1 MVRETTMGGRMSRWL
16 PAGALVL
23 TLATAGAAEAAGQ
36 ASGAPDFRWRGN
48 VAAGQTV
55 TIRGVNGSITATR
68 GSGEVVV
75 EATKTARRSDPDDVT
90 IEVIEDREGILVCAV
105 YPSGWFRENRC
116 ARGGSYRMRKR
127 NNDVRVA
134 FRVSVPDRVHLDA
147 KNTNGDVRVSGLSG
161 DVAAAAVNGDV
172 TAESTGL
179 VSATTVNGSIDA
191 ALGAA
196 PGENLSFRTVNG
208 RIRLTLPDGGRRR
221 PEPQDRQ
228 RRHRQRLP
236 RHRTGPLGLALG
248 VGPDRR
254 GGTRHRRGDRQR
266 RHRAAPPL
274 KSSGRPFAHPGG
286 SGRRAPPASR
296 ESAPATRPG
305 RGKRCGRPAGALPL
319 RPHRVAPPLNR
330 RPPGGPSRTPAIGR
344 RAPPAS
350 RESAPATRPGRGNGA
365 DALRGPCRCGRIEL
379 RRR

>member
-1 MVRETTMGGRMSRWL
+1 MVRETTTGGRMSRWL

-36 ASGAPDFRWRGN
+36 ASGALDFRWQGN

-116 ARGGSYRMRKR
+116 ARGGSYRMSNR

-161 DVAAAAVNGDV
+161 DVAATAVNGDV

-208 RIRLTLPDGGRRR
+208 RIRLTLPDGVDADLSLKTVNGGIDSDFPVTVQGRWGSRSASGR
-221 PEPQDRQ
+221 I
-228 RRHRQRLP
+228 
-236 RHRTGPLGLALG
+236 GAG
-248 VGPDRR
+248 GPDIDVATVN
-254 GGTRHRRGDRQR
+254 GG
-266 RHRAAPPL
+266 
-274 KSSGRPFAHPGG
+274 
-286 SGRRAPPASR
+286 
-296 ESAPATRPG
+296 
-305 RGKRCGRPAGALPL
+305 
-319 RPHRVAPPLNR
+319 
-330 RPPGGPSRTPAIGR
+330 
-344 RAPPAS
+344 
-350 RESAPATRPGRGNGA
+350 
-365 DALRGPCRCGRIEL
+365 IEL